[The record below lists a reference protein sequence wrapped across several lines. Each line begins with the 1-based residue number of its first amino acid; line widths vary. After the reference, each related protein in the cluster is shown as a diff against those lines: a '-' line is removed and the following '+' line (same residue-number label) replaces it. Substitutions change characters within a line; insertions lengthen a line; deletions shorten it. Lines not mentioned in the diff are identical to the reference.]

1 MSGVVPLEGFPSGV
15 AVGQES
21 VWVGTREGSLYRI
34 DPTTLAIRHKL
45 ELGHPIGGVAVGTDA
60 VWVTLRTDG
69 SG

>member
-1 MSGVVPLEGFPSGV
+1 MD
-15 AVGQES
+15 VGHGA

-60 VWVTLRTDG
+60 VWVTLRSDG